1 MNSSKNRDC
10 LSHICSSLMTSLYEM
25 ILSGI
30 QPWRALLPSSTFKP
44 VWGSIRLLHDSGW
57 RAPLAS
63 VSGLGRLCFRA
74 PAERFVCETHE
85 RRQGFP
91 FRLDRTRP
99 MPKTRADCSL
109 CLCALQSVQR
119 EVEPAACLQSCVPI
133 SSSAKLHARWQSWA
147 KTFDLCQPLP
157 AESQSNFDVAGII
170 PARKPKSEEPN
181 MLWTLFVILLVLWL
195 LGVVSSYTLGG
206 FIHILLVLAVVA
218 LVFQLLSGRRPV
230 V

>member
-1 MNSSKNRDC
+1 MKLFNLRNSLKINE
-10 LSHICSSLMTSLYEM
+10 LLEKPGLLESHLLKFDDFIIRNDSFRHPALASS
-25 ILSGI
+25 
-30 QPWRALLPSSTFKP
+30 PSEFHVQACFGLDSAST
-44 VWGSIRLLHDSGW
+44 DSGW

-133 SSSAKLHARWQSWA
+133 SSSAKLLARWQPWA
-147 KTFDLCQPLP
+147 KTFDSRQPCRL
-157 AESQSNFDVAGII
+157 NRI
-170 PARKPKSEEPN
+170 RN
-181 MLWTLFVILLVLWL
+181 
-195 LGVVSSYTLGG
+195 
-206 FIHILLVLAVVA
+206 LAW
-218 LVFQLLSGRRPV
+218 RE
-230 V
+230 